1 MAVAWNRSPRRI
13 FKAQKTVMKHFQTH
27 THKFAE
33 DAAVY
38 NDQFP
43 HPWRLTDTKEAKN
56 KHRNQKKWERTLT
69 EATRKVANKS
79 QEFKKSFDFL

>member
-1 MAVAWNRSPRRI
+1 
-13 FKAQKTVMKHFQTH
+13 MKHFQTH

-43 HPWRLTDTKEAKN
+43 HPWRLTDTKEAK
-56 KHRNQKKWERTLT
+56 KQ
-69 EATRKVANKS
+69 A
-79 QEFKKSFDFL
+79 QESKEMGKNAYRSNKKSGKQKPRI